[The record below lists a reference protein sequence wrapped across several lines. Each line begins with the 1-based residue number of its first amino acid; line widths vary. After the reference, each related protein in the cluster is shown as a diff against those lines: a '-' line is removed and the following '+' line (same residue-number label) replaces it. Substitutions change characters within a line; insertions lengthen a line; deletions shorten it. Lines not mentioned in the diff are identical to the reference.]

1 MKIQKNFELFG
12 DISFNRM
19 IKLETR
25 RKYPGEVLVYA
36 VFPLLIASRIQQKSD
51 PLACF
56 LKWKSERSKL
66 ESNILILV
74 FALSFSLIYIYH
86 FFICLRKNSQRLV
99 SLIETYSETFQ
110 TSKMERFAKI
120 FYGLLLLDDA
130 SP

>member
-1 MKIQKNFELFG
+1 MKIQKSFELFG

-19 IKLETR
+19 IKLEIR
-25 RKYPGEVLVYA
+25 RKYPGKVLVYA

-51 PLACF
+51 PLVCF
-56 LKWKSERSKL
+56 LKWKPERSKC
-66 ESNILILV
+66 ESNILIFV
-74 FALSFSLIYIYH
+74 FALSFSLIYISH
-86 FFICLRKNSQRLV
+86 FFICLRKNSQWLV